1 MKVSREQA
9 LRNRE
14 AVVETA
20 SRLFRAHG
28 VDGVGIG
35 EVMRA
40 CGLTHG
46 GFYNQFA
53 SKEALAA
60 EACAAALAKSAARW
74 RGIAEQADDAAAAI
88 TADYLSVRNRDR
100 PETGC
105 ALTALGPDAARSGGV
120 LGTAFRQGFE
130 ELITILQDCG
140 GLGRSQAVAHM
151 AQMVG
156 ALVLARGVNDDALSD
171 EILRA
176 SLAAPLPI
184 AERSANAATVTVD
197 GLLVPDDDRPT

>member
-9 LRNRE
+9 ARNRE
-14 AVVETA
+14 NVVEIA

-35 EVMRA
+35 EVMRE

-46 GFYNQFA
+46 GFYNQFS

-74 RGIAEQADDAAAAI
+74 RDLAAAAGEGGATVAI
-88 TADYLSVRNRDR
+88 TDNYLSARNRDA

-105 ALTALGPDAARSGGV
+105 ALIGLGGDAARRGGD
-120 LGTAFRQGFE
+120 LAGAFQEGFQELAGILEQAAPELDRQST
-130 ELITILQDCG
+130 LAC
-140 GLGRSQAVAHM
+140 M

-156 ALVLARGVNDDALSD
+156 AMVLARAVADPLLSD
-171 EILRA
+171 EILTSARRA
-176 SLAAPLPI
+176 LAIPA
-184 AERSANAATVTVD
+184 
-197 GLLVPDDDRPT
+197 